1 MAAGL
6 GNTKNIFS
14 SPYDNT
20 RKLGAYY
27 LKMSWAEGSFSDPMT
42 ILNSY
47 QYWKTRFD
55 SKEYSRKERNEEI
68 EWARTNNIQLKA
80 LKVQDGYFVARVAV
94 LQSFFFVGHGLS
106 RQGD

>member
-42 ILNSY
+42 ILNAY

-55 SKEYSRKERNEEI
+55 SKTGVFQEGTQRRD
-68 EWARTNNIQLKA
+68 RM
-80 LKVQDGYFVARVAV
+80 G
-94 LQSFFFVGHGLS
+94 
-106 RQGD
+106 